1 MILIFLYQ
9 NIASALAY
17 YSYGIVDEHRF
28 TLRSDTNILTLF
40 SKNKPGLPPTLL
52 DTLHADNRV
61 EDIQAFTLVEL
72 PVIAKFSLFQFGL
85 DIDMPIFAVSDG
97 YLTGSEIPIGMPRA
111 MIDFYNIQF
120 AGSSAMFPKIS
131 ESFLIG
137 QSIELTFGASK
148 IFPSLPRIASTI
160 TGKVV

>member
-1 MILIFLYQ
+1 MFSFSFSHIRSHILRSISLSFLSFIFLGVILILIFFYQ

-17 YSYGIVDEHRF
+17 YSYGIVDEQRF

-61 EDIQAFTLVEL
+61 ENIQAFTLVEL
-72 PVIAKFSLFQFGL
+72 PVLAKFSLFQFGL

-97 YLTGSEIPIGMPRA
+97 YLTG
-111 MIDFYNIQF
+111 
-120 AGSSAMFPKIS
+120 
-131 ESFLIG
+131 
-137 QSIELTFGASK
+137 
-148 IFPSLPRIASTI
+148 
-160 TGKVV
+160 

>member
-1 MILIFLYQ
+1 MSFLSCIFLGVILILLFLYQ

-52 DTLHADNRV
+52 DSLRADKHV
-61 EDIQAFTLVEL
+61 ENVQAFTLVEL
-72 PVIAKFSLFQFGL
+72 PVLAKFSLFEFGL

-97 YLTGSEIPIGMPRA
+97 YLTG
-111 MIDFYNIQF
+111 
-120 AGSSAMFPKIS
+120 
-131 ESFLIG
+131 
-137 QSIELTFGASK
+137 
-148 IFPSLPRIASTI
+148 
-160 TGKVV
+160 